1 MTWPVV
7 KLGDL
12 VTVKG
17 GGTPD
22 KSVPG
27 FWNGDVPWAS
37 VKDFKSHELSVT
49 VDSITEAGVKASAT
63 QIIPAGNIIVPT
75 RMAVGKVAINAVDM
89 AINQD
94 LKAIFVGPMIDRK
107 YLLHALLANSGPLL
121 AKATGATVKGIK
133 VDVLKSL
140 EIPLPPLEE
149 QKRIAGILDQ
159 ADALHRLRTRALEKL
174 NTLGQAVF
182 QEMFGDPQ
190 SNWPQ
195 VAISDVTK
203 DARTGPFGS
212 QLLVS
217 EFVDSGIPVLGIDN
231 VVQNK
236 FLWAKERFITT
247 QKYEQLKRYQVNPGD
262 VLVTIM
268 GTCGRCA
275 VAPHDIGQAINT
287 KHICCMTMQVE
298 KIEPEFLR
306 ATLLWDA
313 CVLAQLGVEA
323 KGAIMPGLNM
333 GKIASLK
340 FRLPPI
346 EMQKIFIER
355 IENIQ
360 ADLIRVESATS
371 KAEALFASL
380 QSAAF
385 QGKL

>member
-1 MTWPVV
+1 MV
-7 KLGDL
+7 KLASVADVERSSVQPDAIADGTRYLGLEHIESGGQIIGGDPI
-12 VTVKG
+12 K
-17 GGTPD
+17 
-22 KSVPG
+22 
-27 FWNGDVPWAS
+27 NGDVAS
-37 VKDFKSHELSVT
+37 SKFAFSNEHVLYGKLRPYLAKIALPDFE
-49 VDSITEAGVKASAT
+49 GVCSTDILPVRPKAKLDRRYLAYFLR
-63 QIIPAGNIIVPT
+63 QPD
-75 RMAVGKVAINAVDM
+75 MVA
-89 AINQD
+89 
-94 LKAIFVGPMIDRK
+94 K
-107 YLLHALLANSGPLL
+107 ANSL
-121 AKATGATVKGIK
+121 ATGANLPRLSPKALEQI
-133 VDVLKSL
+133 

-159 ADALHRLRTRALEKL
+159 ADALRRLRVRAIEKL

-195 VAISDVTK
+195 VAISNVTK

-236 FLWAKERFITT
+236 FLWAKERFITL
-247 QKYEQLKRYQVNPGD
+247 QKYEQLRRYQVNPGD

-275 VAPHDIGQAINT
+275 VAPHDIGLAINT

-333 GKIASLK
+333 SKIASLK
-340 FRLPPI
+340 FRLPPL

>member
-1 MTWPVV
+1 MSWPMV
-7 KLGDL
+7 KLASVADVERSSVQPDAIADGTRYLGLEHIESGGQIIGGDPI
-12 VTVKG
+12 K
-17 GGTPD
+17 
-22 KSVPG
+22 
-27 FWNGDVPWAS
+27 NGDVAS
-37 VKDFKSHELSVT
+37 SKFAFSNEHVLYGKLRPYLAKIALPDFE
-49 VDSITEAGVKASAT
+49 GVCSTDILPVRPKAKLDRRYLAYFLR
-63 QIIPAGNIIVPT
+63 QPD
-75 RMAVGKVAINAVDM
+75 MVA
-89 AINQD
+89 
-94 LKAIFVGPMIDRK
+94 K
-107 YLLHALLANSGPLL
+107 ANSL
-121 AKATGATVKGIK
+121 ATGANLPRLSPKALEQI
-133 VDVLKSL
+133 

-159 ADALHRLRTRALEKL
+159 ADALRRLRVRAIEKL

-195 VAISDVTK
+195 VAISNVTK

-236 FLWAKERFITT
+236 FLWAKERFITL
-247 QKYEQLKRYQVNPGD
+247 QKYEQLRRYQVNPGD

-275 VAPHDIGQAINT
+275 VAPHDIGLAINT

-333 GKIASLK
+333 SKIASLK
-340 FRLPPI
+340 FRLPPL